1 MWLSGSRIP
10 RIPGYVSVGSRRYA
24 EWHNLAYQATTDEI
38 SEAGTNEQITEPM
51 VERPEYVT
59 PTAIL
64 PRPGTPPSIE
74 CTSDQGKIDPA
85 NSNNLRTKVEADIG
99 DPTMDEEI
107 CIKEGGRLFAE
118 DVEDQM
124 AVLPE
129 VTEDLQIGDTNINT
143 QEEIE
148 RLVQIIWKRKH
159 LLIGKGN
166 ALPPAAKGN
175 GIDIRLCIDYRLV
188 NSLTRLMVY
197 PMPLINDLLD
207 DLDKV
212 LRYCSLDMA
221 SGFWVVPKT
230 DRTRSISA
238 FITPFGLFEWNRMPF
253 GLKNAPQIYQRLLD
267 NALYGFVKVTQDQ
280 DRSERKDV
288 FETGEPDL
296 ERNESVLGRRSYID
310 DILVTGRS
318 WDALCE
324 KVEKLLDA
332 CDEWNL
338 SISVTKSF
346 WGRQKVDY
354 LGHRVSAEGLET
366 HPKDLSALQEL
377 PFPTNLRCNHSWE

>member
-1 MWLSGSRIP
+1 
-10 RIPGYVSVGSRRYA
+10 
-24 EWHNLAYQATTDEI
+24 
-38 SEAGTNEQITEPM
+38 
-51 VERPEYVT
+51 
-59 PTAIL
+59 
-64 PRPGTPPSIE
+64 
-74 CTSDQGKIDPA
+74 
-85 NSNNLRTKVEADIG
+85 
-99 DPTMDEEI
+99 
-107 CIKEGGRLFAE
+107 
-118 DVEDQM
+118 M
-124 AVLPE
+124 AVLPDVTATTEE
-129 VTEDLQIGDTNINT
+129 VKIEDLQIGDTNINT

-166 ALPPAAKGN
+166 ALPPAAKGVVCDIDVGNAKPVAQRCRKVAIQFREKFHQLIKGLLSARMIRHSTSPWASPIVVIIKKN

-212 LRYCSLDMA
+212 LWYCSLDMA
-221 SGFWVVPKT
+221 SGFWVVPMT
-230 DRTRSISA
+230 DRAGSISA

-280 DRSERKDV
+280 DRSDRRDV

-296 ERNESVLGRRSYID
+296 ARNESVLGRRSYID
-310 DILVTGRS
+310 DILVTRRS

-324 KVEKLLDA
+324 KVEKLLDVS
-332 CDEWNL
+332 DEWNL
-338 SISVTKSF
+338 SISVAKSF
-346 WGRQKVDY
+346 WGQQKVDY
-354 LGHRVSAEGLET
+354 LGHRVSAEDFAIYASVLY
-366 HPKDLSALQEL
+366 EL
-377 PFPTNLRCNHSWE
+377 READFYEIARKIKSTGDDEGVVVEEN